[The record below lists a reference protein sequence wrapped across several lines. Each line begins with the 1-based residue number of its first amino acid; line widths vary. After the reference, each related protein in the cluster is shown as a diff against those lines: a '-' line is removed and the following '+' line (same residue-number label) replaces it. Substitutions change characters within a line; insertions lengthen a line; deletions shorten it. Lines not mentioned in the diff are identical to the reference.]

1 MLAKLNLCA
10 KKIIIITGMTRSGKS
25 LLCPIISSLK
35 DSEQFFFNTIAEN
48 ILQMHYMKKINFN
61 VADHLIKKTI
71 NECIYDKILGRNLN
85 TKKSDFTSINL
96 YKNKKIY
103 MKRIGLPK
111 SKNLENSIE
120 LKKNT
125 FPILF
130 HSGFINLPLI
140 QNSFN
145 NPDII
150 NISRHPVD
158 LISSWLKKNYGR
170 INSSSTIITS
180 CTYNYNNYQLPFWC
194 FGIEKE
200 FIKQKTNED
209 RILRIIFNLNNKF
222 KKNYLKLKSKKNV
235 YLIKMDTLVTQPNK
249 SLENICDQFKLR
261 KSIFLKQVLREQRCP
276 RIIDLE
282 KRKKN
287 EKKILSNL
295 SNDNKVIL
303 GNMIRDYESNT
314 VTF

>member
-103 MKRIGLPK
+103 MKRIDLPK

-140 QNSFN
+140 QNSQ
-145 NPDII
+145 
-150 NISRHPVD
+150 
-158 LISSWLKKNYGR
+158 
-170 INSSSTIITS
+170 T
-180 CTYNYNNYQLPFWC
+180 
-194 FGIEKE
+194 
-200 FIKQKTNED
+200 
-209 RILRIIFNLNNKF
+209 
-222 KKNYLKLKSKKNV
+222 
-235 YLIKMDTLVTQPNK
+235 
-249 SLENICDQFKLR
+249 
-261 KSIFLKQVLREQRCP
+261 
-276 RIIDLE
+276 
-282 KRKKN
+282 
-287 EKKILSNL
+287 
-295 SNDNKVIL
+295 
-303 GNMIRDYESNT
+303 
-314 VTF
+314 